1 MARNSKRVAN
11 RITVN
16 NTVLASLQVH
26 GSEVAPVLQ
35 SSLFAGPRGT
45 RVDPA
50 VLLATL
56 CEALEGAAA
65 ELSEADLAHAA
76 ELSDDEE
83 PRRQRDLAAA
93 AIREKMLS
101 LRDLFAGAYGAGVA
115 ASLQLAEALPEQPML
130 LLQRGK
136 AASRALRETKLK
148 ATAKH
153 ASLKLNLS
161 SLADE
166 LDEVLTPLQ
175 AALSDVQREEREA
188 QASLL
193 RKNRATEA
201 WERIYE
207 GVTHI
212 AYGAYVLSG
221 RPDLAARIEPSV
233 RKRSGIEPDPDA
245 PSEPGAED
253 PAPPA
258 PTPPSS

>member
-35 SSLFAGPRGT
+35 SSLFAGPRGSKI
-45 RVDPA
+45 DPA
-50 VLLATL
+50 ALLTVL
-56 CEALEGAAA
+56 CEALEAAA
-65 ELSEADLAHAA
+65 SELAEADLAHAA

-83 PRRQRDLAAA
+83 PRRQRDQAAA
-93 AIREKMLS
+93 ALREKLLS

-130 LLQRGK
+130 LLQRAK
-136 AASRALRETKLK
+136 AVARALRETKLK
-148 ATAKH
+148 TPPKH
-153 ASLKLNLS
+153 ASLKLNLP

-166 LDEVLTPLQ
+166 LDAIHQPLE
-175 AALSDVQREEREA
+175 AALVDVGREEREA

-201 WERIYE
+201 WERIYD

-221 RPDLAARIEPSV
+221 RPDLAARIEPTV
-233 RKRSGIEPDPDA
+233 RKRSGIEPDPDGPNE
-245 PSEPGAED
+245 PSAED
-253 PAPPA
+253 PAAPA
-258 PTPPSS
+258 PPLAG